1 MSNTKFID
9 RLWHPDAVSVIVTFK
24 AGTRGGESSFPV
36 DEIRRMFEPE
46 PISDPPTNVATKRE
60 RSECGEPLEYENS
73 NICEKCLEKILK
85 DTEVYDG

>member
-24 AGTRGGESSFPV
+24 AGTRGGDSSFPV

-46 PISDPPTNVATKRE
+46 PISDPPDE
-60 RSECGEPLEYENS
+60 RGDPRNSEASPGL
-73 NICEKCLEKILK
+73 L
-85 DTEVYDG
+85 

>member
-24 AGTRGGESSFPV
+24 DGGDSSFPV

-46 PISDPPTNVATKRE
+46 PISDPPTNVATADIPRAFDVE
-60 RSECGEPLEYENS
+60 DFG
-73 NICEKCLEKILK
+73 
-85 DTEVYDG
+85 